1 MAIMAATSS
10 QNNRGGNGRYM
21 PLKRRGASNGT
32 FDRLNTEG
40 LLETLNAIDERNIRT
55 IFKQAKDPVE
65 LAFDHIDRQSLK
77 KVTTDAI
84 KDSISDMRGSID
96 DFKDA
101 MVDIKGSLG
110 DFVEFIGKIF
120 TSNEEFI
127 PEEV

>member
-10 QNNRGGNGRYM
+10 QNNRGGNGKYE
-21 PLKRRGASNGT
+21 PLRRAGSSNQT
-32 FDRLNTEG
+32 ISRLNTEG
-40 LLETLNAIDERNIRT
+40 LLDTLHAIDERNIRT

-84 KDSISDMRGSID
+84 KESISDMRGSID
-96 DFKDA
+96 DLKDA
-101 MVDIKGSLG
+101 MVDIKSSLG

>member
-1 MAIMAATSS
+1 MTIMAATSS

-21 PLKRRGASNGT
+21 PLKRTGSSNRT
-32 FDRLNTEG
+32 FERLNTEG

-55 IFKQAKDPVE
+55 IFKQAKDPVK

-120 TSNEEFI
+120 TSKEEFI
-127 PEEV
+127 PEAI